1 VGGVLV
7 EYTIDETKQSL
18 KETISMLEST
28 LKALDE
34 EMNKRQKEVVELELK
49 YGINPNKKEEIRA

>member
-1 VGGVLV
+1 
-7 EYTIDETKQSL
+7 
-18 KETISMLEST
+18 MLEST

-49 YGINPNKKEEIRA
+49 YGINPNKKDEVRAW